1 MKKLFIAAMML
12 FSLNAGIQAQS
23 VVRTG
28 NVFKQTSSSSSRGS
42 KADTLV
48 TAFKY
53 EDSKGKQYPIILNKQ
68 SGRCWVWKISGK
80 TGRPYKFYLPEEVCR
95 SISRE
100 YSVTY
105 VPKKAK

>member
-1 MKKLFIAAMML
+1 MKKVFIAAMML
-12 FSLNAGIQAQS
+12 FSLSMVSQAQS

-28 NVFKQTSSSSSRGS
+28 NVFKQTSSSSRGS

-53 EDSKGKQYPIILNKQ
+53 EDSKGKQYPIIVNKA

-80 TGRPYKFYLPEEVCR
+80 TGRPYKFYLSEDVCR
-95 SISRE
+95 SVCRE

>member
-1 MKKLFIAAMML
+1 MKKVFIAAMML
-12 FSLNAGIQAQS
+12 FSLSMVSQAQS

-28 NVFKQTSSSSSRGS
+28 NVFKQTSSSSSRS

-53 EDSKGKQYPIILNKQ
+53 EDSKGKQYPIIVNKA

-80 TGRPYKFYLPEEVCR
+80 TGRPYKFYLSEDVCR
-95 SISRE
+95 SVCRE